1 MKTMKNMK
9 QSRLILFVLSFLVM
23 SIGNVYAQNVTV
35 TGTVL
40 DSAGEP
46 VIGANVKVAG
56 KSSVGTITDFEG
68 NFSLSVPADTK
79 KLEIS
84 YIGMLSQEAVIKPGT
99 PVKVVLKEDTEE
111 LDEVVV
117 IGYGT
122 VKKRDLTGSMTSIK
136 QADIVAVPTTNA
148 LESLQG
154 KVAGLDMTKSS
165 GQTGSG
171 LSFSIRGN
179 RSLNASNAPLIIVDG
194 VPYGTDIDINPNVI
208 ESMEILKDASST
220 AIYGSRGA
228 NGVILITTKKGAVGK
243 TKVSYNG
250 YYSVNSVAAY
260 PDRMNLSEWADFKR
274 EAYRADGQWASPE
287 DDAKIFGSAYDAVKS
302 NQNVDW
308 VDMLMQTGSQ
318 MSHSVN
324 ISNGT
329 EKTTFNLAF
338 EYMSED
344 GLVKMDNMDR
354 YNATLSLSHKLT
366 DNLKLNANVVYTYL
380 DQNIRRDP
388 FNRSIY
394 YSPYG
399 DVYNEDGSINVLP
412 FNDGQTISPIAEEV
426 PGAYKNN
433 RLTSHLVGNV
443 GATWNIIKDLTL
455 TSTFGFDKK
464 DIRTGHFADTYTL
477 DGAGNYSLADATNH
491 SDVNWSWENTL
502 AYSFTLGKH
511 NLSLMAG
518 NALYKKCAEEYKG
531 AGHNLISS
539 TMLFYNLGGLQD
551 SQQISSSYVQTTMA
565 SFFGRINYK
574 FNEKYLMTVTLRQ
587 DGSSVLAKD
596 HQWGFFP
603 SVALAWRMNEENFLK
618 NVEQL
623 SNLKL
628 RLSYG
633 ISGNSAV
640 SAYQTQGG
648 LGKTMYAYLI
658 NNTENGAYGYYPA
671 LTPNYN
677 LGWEK
682 TATANIGIDF
692 GFFNNRISGSLDI
705 YQQKTS
711 DLLMQKKVPSSTG
724 YSIAWDNVGKTE
736 NKGVELVI
744 NTQNFN
750 QKDFSWNT
758 DYTFT
763 LNREKITELADGTD
777 RDISNGWFVGHAI
790 KTHYGLEKMG
800 IWQLDEAEEA
810 AKYGEKPGRI
820 KIKDQNKDGSIDND
834 SDRVILGSE
843 TPDFV
848 MGLNNTFKYKNFDLR
863 VFMYWRQGQ
872 MLHSEANGYGSY
884 RIQGDPGIKVNYW
897 TPENPTN
904 EFPRPEKSYSDSSKL
919 NALGYVDGSYLKIKE
934 ITLGYQLP
942 KSWIGKI
949 HASNIRVYCSLKNFF
964 TFSHLDNYDP
974 ERGGSLSY
982 PMTKQAVFGINVDF

>member
-1 MKTMKNMK
+1 MKTAKNMK
-9 QSRLILFVLSFLVM
+9 QSRSILFVLSFLIM
-23 SIGNVYAQNVTV
+23 SIWDVYAQNVTV

-40 DSAGEP
+40 DSTGEP

-68 NFSLSVPADTK
+68 NFSLSVPTDTR

-84 YIGMLSQEAVIKPGT
+84 YIGMLSQEVVIKRGT
-99 PVKVVLKEDTEE
+99 PVKVFLKEDTEE

-250 YYSVNSVAAY
+250 YYSINSVAAY

-274 EAYRADGQWASPE
+274 EAYRTDGQWAGPE

-394 YSPYG
+394 YAPYG

-443 GATWNIIKDLTL
+443 GAAWNIIKDLTL

-464 DIRTGHFADTYTL
+464 DVRTGHFADTYTL

-511 NLSLMAG
+511 NLSLMVG
-518 NALYKKCAEEYKG
+518 NALYKNVAEEYKG

-618 NVEQL
+618 NIEQL

-724 YSIAWDNVGKTE
+724 YSLAWDNVGKTE

-777 RDISNGWFVGHAI
+777 RDISNGWFVGHSI
-790 KTHYGLEKMG
+790 KTHYGLEKIG

-834 SDRVILGSE
+834 NDRVILGSE

-919 NALGYVDGSYLKIKE
+919 DALGYVDGSYLKIKE

-949 HASNIRVYCSLKNFF
+949 HASNIRIYCSLKNFF
-964 TFSHLDNYDP
+964 TFSHLDDYDP

>member
-1 MKTMKNMK
+1 M
-9 QSRLILFVLSFLVM
+9 
-23 SIGNVYAQNVTV
+23 
-35 TGTVL
+35 
-40 DSAGEP
+40 
-46 VIGANVKVAG
+46 
-56 KSSVGTITDFEG
+56 
-68 NFSLSVPADTK
+68 
-79 KLEIS
+79 
-84 YIGMLSQEAVIKPGT
+84 
-99 PVKVVLKEDTEE
+99 
-111 LDEVVV
+111 
-117 IGYGT
+117 
-122 VKKRDLTGSMTSIK
+122 
-136 QADIVAVPTTNA
+136 
-148 LESLQG
+148 
-154 KVAGLDMTKSS
+154 
-165 GQTGSG
+165 
-171 LSFSIRGN
+171 
-179 RSLNASNAPLIIVDG
+179 
-194 VPYGTDIDINPNVI
+194 
-208 ESMEILKDASST
+208 
-220 AIYGSRGA
+220 
-228 NGVILITTKKGAVGK
+228 
-243 TKVSYNG
+243 
-250 YYSVNSVAAY
+250 
-260 PDRMNLSEWADFKR
+260 
-274 EAYRADGQWASPE
+274 
-287 DDAKIFGSAYDAVKS
+287 
-302 NQNVDW
+302 
-308 VDMLMQTGSQ
+308 
-318 MSHSVN
+318 
-324 ISNGT
+324 
-329 EKTTFNLAF
+329 
-338 EYMSED
+338 
-344 GLVKMDNMDR
+344 
-354 YNATLSLSHKLT
+354 
-366 DNLKLNANVVYTYL
+366 
-380 DQNIRRDP
+380 
-388 FNRSIY
+388 
-394 YSPYG
+394 
-399 DVYNEDGSINVLP
+399 
-412 FNDGQTISPIAEEV
+412 
-426 PGAYKNN
+426 
-433 RLTSHLVGNV
+433 
-443 GATWNIIKDLTL
+443 
-455 TSTFGFDKK
+455 
-464 DIRTGHFADTYTL
+464 
-477 DGAGNYSLADATNH
+477 
-491 SDVNWSWENTL
+491 
-502 AYSFTLGKH
+502 
-511 NLSLMAG
+511 
-518 NALYKKCAEEYKG
+518 
-531 AGHNLISS
+531 
-539 TMLFYNLGGLQD
+539 
-551 SQQISSSYVQTTMA
+551 
-565 SFFGRINYK
+565 
-574 FNEKYLMTVTLRQ
+574 
-587 DGSSVLAKD
+587 
-596 HQWGFFP
+596 
-603 SVALAWRMNEENFLK
+603 

-724 YSIAWDNVGKTE
+724 YSLAWDNVGKTE

-777 RDISNGWFVGHAI
+777 RDISNGWFVGHSI
-790 KTHYGLEKMG
+790 KTHYGLEKIG

-834 SDRVILGSE
+834 NDRIILGSE

-919 NALGYVDGSYLKIKE
+919 DALGYVDGSYLKIKE

-949 HASNIRVYCSLKNFF
+949 HASNIRIYCSLKNFF

>member
-1 MKTMKNMK
+1 
-9 QSRLILFVLSFLVM
+9 
-23 SIGNVYAQNVTV
+23 
-35 TGTVL
+35 
-40 DSAGEP
+40 
-46 VIGANVKVAG
+46 
-56 KSSVGTITDFEG
+56 
-68 NFSLSVPADTK
+68 
-79 KLEIS
+79 
-84 YIGMLSQEAVIKPGT
+84 
-99 PVKVVLKEDTEE
+99 
-111 LDEVVV
+111 
-117 IGYGT
+117 
-122 VKKRDLTGSMTSIK
+122 
-136 QADIVAVPTTNA
+136 
-148 LESLQG
+148 
-154 KVAGLDMTKSS
+154 MTKSS

-366 DNLKLNANVVYTYL
+366 DNLKLNANVVYTYW

-518 NALYKKCAEEYKG
+518 NALYKNVAEEYKG

-658 NNTENGAYGYYPA
+658 NNT
-671 LTPNYN
+671 
-677 LGWEK
+677 
-682 TATANIGIDF
+682 
-692 GFFNNRISGSLDI
+692 
-705 YQQKTS
+705 
-711 DLLMQKKVPSSTG
+711 
-724 YSIAWDNVGKTE
+724 
-736 NKGVELVI
+736 
-744 NTQNFN
+744 
-750 QKDFSWNT
+750 
-758 DYTFT
+758 
-763 LNREKITELADGTD
+763 
-777 RDISNGWFVGHAI
+777 
-790 KTHYGLEKMG
+790 
-800 IWQLDEAEEA
+800 
-810 AKYGEKPGRI
+810 
-820 KIKDQNKDGSIDND
+820 
-834 SDRVILGSE
+834 
-843 TPDFV
+843 
-848 MGLNNTFKYKNFDLR
+848 
-863 VFMYWRQGQ
+863 
-872 MLHSEANGYGSY
+872 
-884 RIQGDPGIKVNYW
+884 
-897 TPENPTN
+897 
-904 EFPRPEKSYSDSSKL
+904 
-919 NALGYVDGSYLKIKE
+919 
-934 ITLGYQLP
+934 
-942 KSWIGKI
+942 
-949 HASNIRVYCSLKNFF
+949 
-964 TFSHLDNYDP
+964 
-974 ERGGSLSY
+974 
-982 PMTKQAVFGINVDF
+982 

>member
-9 QSRLILFVLSFLVM
+9 QSRFILFVLSFLVM
-23 SIGNVYAQNVTV
+23 SVGNVYAQNVTV

-40 DSAGEP
+40 DSTGEP

-56 KSSVGTITDFEG
+56 KSSIGTITDFEG

-99 PVKVVLKEDTEE
+99 PVKVILKEDTEE

-136 QADIVAVPTTNA
+136 QADIIAVPTTNA

-250 YYSVNSVAAY
+250 YYSINSVAAY

-274 EAYRADGQWASPE
+274 EAYRTDGQWGGPE

-344 GLVKMDNMDR
+344 GLVKMDDMDR

-394 YSPYG
+394 YAPYG

-518 NALYKKCAEEYKG
+518 NALYKNVAEEYKG

-596 HQWGFFP
+596 HQWGVFP

-705 YQQKTS
+705 YQ
-711 DLLMQKKVPSSTG
+711 
-724 YSIAWDNVGKTE
+724 
-736 NKGVELVI
+736 
-744 NTQNFN
+744 
-750 QKDFSWNT
+750 
-758 DYTFT
+758 
-763 LNREKITELADGTD
+763 R
-777 RDISNGWFVGHAI
+777 H
-790 KTHYGLEKMG
+790 
-800 IWQLDEAEEA
+800 
-810 AKYGEKPGRI
+810 
-820 KIKDQNKDGSIDND
+820 
-834 SDRVILGSE
+834 
-843 TPDFV
+843 
-848 MGLNNTFKYKNFDLR
+848 
-863 VFMYWRQGQ
+863 
-872 MLHSEANGYGSY
+872 
-884 RIQGDPGIKVNYW
+884 
-897 TPENPTN
+897 
-904 EFPRPEKSYSDSSKL
+904 
-919 NALGYVDGSYLKIKE
+919 
-934 ITLGYQLP
+934 
-942 KSWIGKI
+942 
-949 HASNIRVYCSLKNFF
+949 
-964 TFSHLDNYDP
+964 
-974 ERGGSLSY
+974 
-982 PMTKQAVFGINVDF
+982 